1 MNRIASG
8 FYRIIVLAIILI
20 ALIVSC
26 NKEEDKI
33 QWERGDIVKASYLI
47 QYPASSIETFIQAMG
62 GQSNLEPEYDV
73 EITKLVYITIDP
85 DGDLVEASGTVMIP
99 VGTNNLPLLSF
110 HHGTETK
117 RDLVVSSSLFIG
129 EGIASMAMTSLGF
142 ATCVPDY
149 LGLGESFL
157 LHPYLYAPSSADVSI
172 DLLRAARTFYQDNG
186 VELNNDLYL
195 GGYSEGGYVT
205 MAVHREIETNHPDEF
220 SVTASA
226 PLAGPYDL
234 EGTINSIILQEEYA
248 QPTFI
253 AYFITAYNEIY
264 RWNRL
269 NNIFNVPYAGMM
281 AYLFDGN
288 HTKEEI
294 GAELPGSISE
304 LIKDRFRTAYLD
316 GEEDEFEQAV
326 SENNLLN
333 WTPVAPIRMFHSNG
347 DEIVPYQNSITALN
361 YFQNQGV
368 NNIELI
374 TLDSLAH
381 AEAAVPAIIG
391 MIEWFDSLRVN
402 K

>member
-73 EITKLVYITIDP
+73 EITKLVYITIGP

-264 RWNRL
+264 GWNRL

>member
-1 MNRIASG
+1 MNRRASG
-8 FYRIIVLAIILI
+8 FHKIVTIGIFLI

-26 NKEEDKI
+26 NKEEEKI
-33 QWERGDIVKASYLI
+33 NWKRGDIVKASYLI

-62 GQSNLEPEYDV
+62 GQPNLQPEYDV

-85 DGDLVEASGTVMIP
+85 DGFLVEASGTIMIP
-99 VGTNNLPLLSF
+99 IGTNNLPLISF

-129 EGIASMAMTSLGF
+129 EGIASMAMASLGF
-142 ATCVPDY
+142 VTCVPDY

-157 LHPYLYAPSSADVSI
+157 LHPYLYASSSADASI
-172 DLLRAARTFYQDNG
+172 DLLRAARSFCQDNG
-186 VELNNDLYL
+186 VELNSDLYL

-205 MAVHREIETNHPDEF
+205 MAVHREIETNHTDEF
-220 SVTASA
+220 SVTACA

-234 EGTINSIILQEEYA
+234 EATINFIISQEEYA
-248 QPTFI
+248 QPIFI

-264 RWNRL
+264 GWNRL
-269 NNIFNVPYAGMM
+269 NSIFNVPYAGMM

-294 GAELPGSISE
+294 GDELPESISE
-304 LIKDRFRTAYLD
+304 LVLESFRSAYLTG
-316 GEEDEFEQAV
+316 GENEFEQAV
-326 SENNLLN
+326 KENGLLN

-347 DEIVPYQNSITALN
+347 DEIVPYQNSITALD
-361 YFQNQGV
+361 YFQNQGADNV
-368 NNIELI
+368 ELT

-391 MIEWFDSLRVN
+391 MIEWFDSIRLN